1 MIKNNK
7 LKSVISSAVI
17 LLPILIG
24 LLLWNKLPD
33 KIATHWGANG
43 QANGWSSKPFAVFA
57 LPLFVF
63 AIHWLCLFFTSKDP
77 KNKGQS
83 KKVFGL
89 IFWICPAVS
98 LFAGVLTYT
107 IALGKEL
114 NASSAALVLIGLM
127 YIILGNYMPKC
138 KQNYTIGIKIQWTL
152 DNEENWNAT
161 HRMAGKL
168 WMICGLLFAACLLL
182 PEKILVW
189 AFLSIVTVSVVVP
202 MVYSYHH
209 YKKHRKLSSDDDI

>member
-7 LKSVISSAVI
+7 LKTVISSIVI
-17 LLPILIG
+17 LLPILAG
-24 LLLWNKLPD
+24 LILWNKLPD

-43 QANGWSSKPFAVFA
+43 QADGWSSKPFAVFA
-57 LPLFVF
+57 LPVFVF

-83 KKVFGL
+83 KKVSGL
-89 IFWICPAVS
+89 VFWICPAVS
-98 LFAGVLTYT
+98 LFAGILTYT
-107 IALGKEL
+107 TALGKEL
-114 NASSAALVLIGLM
+114 NASVVALVLIGLM
-127 YIILGNYMPKC
+127 YMILGNYMPKC

-168 WMICGLLFAACLLL
+168 WMICGLLVVACLLL
-182 PEKILVW
+182 PENTLVW
-189 AFLSIVTVSVVVP
+189 TLIAIIAVSVIVP
-202 MVYSYHH
+202 VVYSYRY
-209 YKKHRKLSSDDDI
+209 YKRQQKSRPYNDN